1 MESFIRKAITA
12 LLLAVILPSVS
23 AAGTGHGGGDPVA
36 EAKAEVSGLPVDKLL
51 KRLDSVV
58 ANHEVYRKRR
68 EEKIMNMKSALAVAT
83 RWEERFGLMKR
94 LREEYE
100 QYNNDSAIAWMQR
113 CLAAAEAM
121 GDAHSIRQSQCL
133 MAYQYQRAG
142 FNAEAIFMLDSV
154 EAAPHDDV
162 LADYYRAKSGLFSL
176 LSYDTRN
183 ARDKRTFDALKK
195 EFSDKLLAVT
205 PKNSDVYFL
214 TLYDRAGDDR
224 ARLALCNRWLRRL
237 KPGTHFYAVANFLR
251 YDMLHH
257 LGHDDTALRC
267 LLLSAICDVETA
279 TYDETAIYNISRILN
294 DRGDVNRAKT
304 YMKYAYLAY
313 TRYGGKTRDWAIRDM
328 EDTNARYLQLI
339 NEKQHIIYVSL
350 YAILALFVLALILL
364 AYSLRQ
370 HRKTKARNREI
381 KQMNMQL
388 SDTNEQLTRL
398 FEQNRTM
405 NSRLAEA
412 NIIKENYIGTFF
424 GICSSFIDQSDRVHK
439 KLKKLLRAKQYD
451 EIAATLR
458 SDEMEEIARDRLF
471 EQFDTIFL
479 NIFPNFTSDFNALLS
494 PDSRVAARDRSK
506 LTMGLRVFALIR
518 LGVDDSQKIAT
529 FLGLANSTVYNY
541 RVKYRNEAL
550 GDRATFED
558 RVKRL

>member
-1 MESFIRKAITA
+1 MKSYIRKTIVTILAAA
-12 LLLAVILPSVS
+12 LLPTLS
-23 AAGTGHGGGDPVA
+23 ATAKAKGADPVK
-36 EAKAEVSGLPVDKLL
+36 EAVADVMGLSVDKLIT
-51 KRLDSVV
+51 RLDSVV
-58 ANHEVYRKRR
+58 ANHEQYRRKR
-68 EEKIMNMKSALAVAT
+68 EEHIMTLKSALAVAT
-83 RWEERFGLMKR
+83 RWSERYRLMNR

-100 QYNNDSAIAWMQR
+100 QYNNDSAIVWMQR
-113 CLAAAEAM
+113 CLKASEAIGDRRCIAE
-121 GDAHSIRQSQCL
+121 SRCRL
-133 MAYQYQRAG
+133 AYQYQRAG
-142 FNAEAIFMLDSV
+142 FNAECIFQLDSV

-162 LADYYRAKSGLFSL
+162 LADYYRAKSGLYSL

-183 ARDKRTFDALKK
+183 TADKRRFNTIAA
-195 EFSDKLLAVT
+195 SLLARLLEVV
-205 PKNSDVYFL
+205 PKNSDIYFL
-214 TLYDRAGDDR
+214 TLYDRTGSDTGKLDI
-224 ARLALCNRWLRRL
+224 CNRWLRRL

-257 LGHDDTALRC
+257 LGHDDAALRC

-294 DRGDVNRAKT
+294 ERGDVNRAKT
-304 YMKYAYLAY
+304 YMKYAYIAY
-313 TRYGGKTRDWAIRDM
+313 TRYDGKTREWAVRDM
-328 EDTNARYLQLI
+328 EEINAKYLQLI

-350 YAILALFVLALILL
+350 YVILALFVLSLILL

-370 HRKTKARNREI
+370 HRRTKARNREI

-398 FEQNRTM
+398 FEQNRNM
-405 NSRLAEA
+405 NSKLTEA

-424 GICSSFIDQSDRVHK
+424 GICSSFIDQSDRLHK
-439 KLKKLLRAKQYD
+439 KLKKLLRTKQYD

-471 EQFDTIFL
+471 DQFDNIFL

-494 PDSRVAARDRSK
+494 PDSRVATRDRSK

-550 GDRATFED
+550 GDRATFEE
-558 RVKRL
+558 RVKRI